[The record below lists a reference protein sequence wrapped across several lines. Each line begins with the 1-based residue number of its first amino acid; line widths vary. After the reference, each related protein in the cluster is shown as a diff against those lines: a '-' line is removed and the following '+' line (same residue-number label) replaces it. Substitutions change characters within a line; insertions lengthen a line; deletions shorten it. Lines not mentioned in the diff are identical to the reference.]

1 MAIDN
6 WVNLNDVYVPTNGG
20 SVNGDLE
27 VKGTL
32 TIDDKTGN
40 NTTYDVANEIT
51 ALRDS
56 VSQTN
61 AAAIVLKAY
70 PVGAIYISYYST
82 SPAALFGG
90 TWLAITGRFPYF
102 NAGTSTGGS
111 NTHTLSIAQMPAHS
125 HRLGLKYGNDW
136 TKDSWN
142 WSVSSS
148 NMFTTDAET
157 ESVGGGQPHNNMPAY
172 QTLYAWRRTN

>member
-6 WVNLNDVYVPTNGG
+6 WVNLNDVYVPANGG
-20 SVNGDLE
+20 SVHGDLGI
-27 VKGTL
+27 KGTL

-82 SPAALFGG
+82 SPASLFGG

-102 NAGTSTGGS
+102 NAGTDTGGS
-111 NTHTLSIAQMPAHS
+111 NTHTLTEAEMPAHK
-125 HRLGLKYGNDW
+125 HRLGLEYGNDW
-136 TKDSWN
+136 VDDSWN

-148 NMFTTDAET
+148 RMFTTDAEAG
-157 ESVGGGQPHNNMPAY
+157 SAGGG
-172 QTLYAWRRTN
+172 